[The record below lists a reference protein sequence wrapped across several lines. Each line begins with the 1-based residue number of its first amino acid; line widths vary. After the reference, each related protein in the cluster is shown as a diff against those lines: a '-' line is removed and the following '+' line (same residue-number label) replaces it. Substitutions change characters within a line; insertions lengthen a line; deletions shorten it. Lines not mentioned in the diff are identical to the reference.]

1 MKNRAKELETNQE
14 PEVKQDPPQQP
25 LVPVEAPPNVQEEDE
40 DDMPLT
46 ALVPADPAAVS
57 DAVVP
62 SVSDAVVPYNPVVC
76 TGSWYEELPASWEI
90 RKIEKSLVNFHNQ
103 SSAGFLAS
111 PCAASSSILYLID
124 LVYLVGRVL
133 QTAFEDITLLHDLMQ
148 YRHCL
153 NMSESD
159 RHASSRSPPR
169 SMPRLFSVPES
180 CYYTDEGPLQ
190 GLFQCVHR

>member
-1 MKNRAKELETNQE
+1 MINVHIQGNNHKQLYAEEWLKNRAKELETNQE

-124 LVYLVGRVL
+124 LVYLVGMCIAQIPGIPSILFILPSSSSCSSCLEFAQGSNVL
-133 QTAFEDITLLHDLMQ
+133 
-148 YRHCL
+148 
-153 NMSESD
+153 
-159 RHASSRSPPR
+159 
-169 SMPRLFSVPES
+169 
-180 CYYTDEGPLQ
+180 PLY
-190 GLFQCVHR
+190 C